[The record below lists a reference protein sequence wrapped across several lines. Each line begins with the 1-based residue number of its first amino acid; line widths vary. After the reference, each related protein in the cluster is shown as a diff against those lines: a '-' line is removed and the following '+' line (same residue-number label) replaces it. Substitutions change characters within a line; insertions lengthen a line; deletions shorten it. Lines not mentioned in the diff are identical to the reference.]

1 MIQRNLY
8 WVLPGAYV
16 AILLLTYARFGIL
29 FQFSLGLY
37 SLAALPIVLILGR
50 SREFLRN
57 WTPFMALL
65 LSYEAL
71 QGIAGYVANASNAV
85 SLAQLDQSIWG
96 FNLTGF
102 VQSYFNSQD
111 LTYVAS
117 FLYSLHFPLVIGS
130 AVFFWYTDKKTY
142 TKYVYSLLLTSY
154 LSLATFVLLPTAP
167 PWYSH
172 VASNVVGNASGPLS
186 GFFNWIAQLS
196 QAIESDKFAAFP
208 SLHGAYAI
216 LFYYFMIKS
225 RFKLIVV
232 VLPITIGILFS
243 TLYLGQHYLID
254 LVGGGIYAAIS
265 IALVEVY
272 MRRKNSVEN
281 PASIPV
287 LVETQKVSAASSV
300 SEKNSN
306 PTS

>member
-16 AILLLTYARFGIL
+16 SLLLLTYARFGIL

-50 SREFLRN
+50 SREFLKN

-71 QGIAGYVANASNAV
+71 QGIAGYVANAGNAL
-85 SLAQLDQSIWG
+85 SLAGFDQSVWG

-102 VQSYFNSQD
+102 VQSSFNSQD

-142 TKYVYSLLLTSY
+142 TKYVYTLLLTSY
-154 LSLATFVLLPTAP
+154 LSLVTFVFLPTAP

-216 LFYYFMIKS
+216 LFSYFMIKS

-254 LVGGGIYAAIS
+254 LVGGGLYAALS
-265 IALVEVY
+265 IVVVEAY
-272 MRRKNSVEN
+272 LRRKQAKEN
-281 PASIPV
+281 RVPTPV
-287 LVETQKVSAASSV
+287 LVETAKVPA
-300 SEKNSN
+300 SEKSS
-306 PTS
+306 THST

>member
-1 MIQRNLY
+1 
-8 WVLPGAYV
+8 
-16 AILLLTYARFGIL
+16 
-29 FQFSLGLY
+29 
-37 SLAALPIVLILGR
+37 
-50 SREFLRN
+50 
-57 WTPFMALL
+57 MALL

-71 QGIAGYVANASNAV
+71 QGIAGYVANAGNAV
-85 SLAQLDQSIWG
+85 SLAQVDQSVWG

-130 AVFFWYTDKKTY
+130 AIFFWYTDKKTY
-142 TKYVYSLLLTSY
+142 TKYVYTLLLTSY
-154 LSLATFVLLPTAP
+154 LSLLTFVLMPTAP

-216 LFYYFMIKS
+216 LFSYFMIKS

-243 TLYLGQHYLID
+243 TIYLGQHYLID
-254 LVGGGIYAAIS
+254 LVGGGIYAAVS
-265 IALVEVY
+265 IILIELY
-272 MRRKNSVEN
+272 LRRKNAKPNLQS
-281 PASIPV
+281 SQIM
-287 LVETQKVSAASSV
+287 VETPKVS
-300 SEKNSN
+300 SN
-306 PTS
+306 PENRTSS

>member
-1 MIQRNLY
+1 MQSRFPLQRNLY
-8 WVLPGAYV
+8 WLLPGVYV
-16 AILLLTYARFGIL
+16 IVLLLTYARFGIL

-37 SLAALPIVLILGR
+37 SLAALPVLLVLGR
-50 SREFLRN
+50 SREFLKN
-57 WTPFMALL
+57 WTPFLALL

-71 QGIAGYVANASNAV
+71 QGVAGYVADAGDAI
-85 SLAQLDQSIWG
+85 SLAQIDQSFWG

-102 VQSYFNSQD
+102 VQSTFSSQD

-142 TKYVYSLLLTSY
+142 TKYVYTLLLTSY

-172 VASNVVGNASGPLS
+172 TASNVVGSATGPLS
-186 GFFNWIAQLS
+186 GFFNSIAQLS
-196 QAIESDKFAAFP
+196 AAIESDKFAAFP

-216 LFYYFMIKS
+216 LFCYFMVKS
-225 RFKLIVV
+225 RFKLIVLA
-232 VLPITIGILFS
+232 LPVTVGILFS

-254 LVGGGIYAAIS
+254 LVGGGAYAAVS
-265 IALVEVY
+265 IVLIELY
-272 MRRKNSVEN
+272 LRRKNVQNTKNLLRNLVPVQNTSTPGTEN
-281 PASIPV
+281 G
-287 LVETQKVSAASSV
+287 T
-300 SEKNSN
+300 
-306 PTS
+306 T